1 MATLKLEI
9 VTPEEKIY
17 SEDVEMVTLPG
28 SEGELGVYPKHV
40 PLLTTLV
47 PGELRVL
54 KNGRETAMAI
64 GEGFVEIKADAVSVL
79 TDMALE
85 SEKIDI
91 ATAEAAVERA
101 KAAMKEDQTARTGG
115 CHSSVAAKSACPVA
129 RQTPP
134 PPRVNEGRSF
144 RAKSRNP
151 VALSFGLQR
160 GILRL
165 RFAPLRMTSPDILGI
180 IAGNG
185 VYPRLLA
192 DGARRAGVEKIV
204 AAAFTDETDPV
215 LERHVNVLEWMRV
228 GQLGRL
234 LKFFRSQDIHHAIMA
249 GQIAPKNLFDL
260 RPDLKALMLLG
271 KLKERNA
278 ESIFAAIADELAKVE
293 VDLLPATTFLED
305 SLARP
310 GLIAGPK
317 LSPRQEH
324 DVELGWNAAKEI
336 ARLDI
341 GQTIIIKNGT
351 IVAVEAL
358 EGTNEAI
365 KRGGTLAREGAVMVK
380 VSKPNQ
386 DMRFDV
392 PVIGVETVRIA
403 AESGVRVI
411 AVEAGKTL
419 LLERDAVIAL
429 ANGSNMSVV
438 AR

>member
-1 MATLKLEI
+1 MQS
-9 VTPEEKIY
+9 PE
-17 SEDVEMVTLPG
+17 T
-28 SEGELGVYPKHV
+28 
-40 PLLTTLV
+40 
-47 PGELRVL
+47 
-54 KNGRETAMAI
+54 
-64 GEGFVEIKADAVSVL
+64 
-79 TDMALE
+79 
-85 SEKIDI
+85 
-91 ATAEAAVERA
+91 
-101 KAAMKEDQTARTGG
+101 
-115 CHSSVAAKSACPVA
+115 
-129 RQTPP
+129 
-134 PPRVNEGRSF
+134 
-144 RAKSRNP
+144 
-151 VALSFGLQR
+151 
-160 GILRL
+160 
-165 RFAPLRMTSPDILGI
+165 LGI

-185 VYPRLLA
+185 VYPQLVA
-192 DGARRAGVEKIV
+192 DAARKAGVNKIV

-215 LERHVNVLEWMRV
+215 LQQQVDVLEWMRI

-234 LKFFRSQDIHHAIMA
+234 LKFFRGQGIHHAIMA

-271 KLKERNA
+271 KLKQRNA
-278 ESIFAAIADELAKVE
+278 ESIFAAVADELAKID

-305 SLARP
+305 SLAHP

-341 GQTIIIKNGT
+341 GQTIVIKSGT

-365 KRGGTLAREGAVMVK
+365 KRGGTLAREDAVMVK
-380 VSKPNQ
+380 VSKPSQ

-429 ANGSNMSVV
+429 ANGSNLSVV